1 MAAIDIGPGATNR
14 GTIYSSAGV
23 TCVDINNPAN
33 DSGVLDTFEVWGNGN
48 LANCV
53 VGTFSGSGTSYDDR
67 DFESIGAVTGG
78 SKQTFTGKNCDVV
91 LGDYVGTYFAG
102 VIERDTSG
110 FLGVYLVAG
119 QKFNS
124 GAATY
129 TLSANNAFSIYAT
142 GYTLTAPTVTTQDA
156 TSITTSTCTAN
167 GNITDTGG
175 VAPTI
180 RGHCWV
186 AGVAGDPTTAD
197 SEAHE
202 DGSFSTGAYTT
213 AITGLTP
220 GTGYR
225 VRAYATNSIG
235 TSYGDTVQVT
245 THAIQIVVGGLFKAV
260 SAISVL
266 VGGVWKT
273 TKPSV
278 LVGGVWKQ

>member
-14 GTIYSSAGV
+14 STTFIYNQTYVDLTNSANATGTLSS
-23 TCVDINNPAN
+23 
-33 DSGVLDTFEVWGNGN
+33 FEVWANTN
-48 LANCV
+48 LGGFKI
-53 VGTFSGSGTSYDDR
+53 GTFSGSSTDYNDR
-67 DFESIGAVTGG
+67 DYEAIGSVTSG
-78 SKQTFTGKNCDVV
+78 SKQTYTGKNCDVV
-91 LGDYVGTYFAG
+91 TGDFLGAYWTSGNM
-102 VIERDTSG
+102 ERDTVGYS
-110 FLGVYLVAG
+110 GVYNL
-119 QKFNS
+119 S
-124 GAATY
+124 GDQFGGGSATY
-129 TLSANNAFSIYAT
+129 NLIAGDAISIYAT
-142 GYTLTAPTVTTQDA
+142 GLEYASPTVTTQDA

-213 AITGLTP
+213 AITGLIP

-235 TSYGDTVQVT
+235 TSYGATVQVT

-266 VGGVWKT
+266 VSGVWKA

-278 LVGGVWKQ
+278 LVGGAWKQ